1 MNKEKSLFKVSM
13 NNLIIYVVV
22 PIFILY
28 ISSNVVIMRYAIKDK
43 LKSNDIVID
52 RVADNINNNFQLA
65 SLALANMSND
75 NEIHNLFYKWIAEET
90 AHSKSIADTEISR
103 NINRQLNH
111 NNIYEGLVFELKDG
125 SKYVY
130 GNGSFYEDNLEE
142 NSIKEYVDNKINLVN
157 ESITNDKVMLV
168 LPISNQLTIIDKVWM
183 IIDEKFFS
191 TDLST
196 DEFEL
201 EGLIRRDNLSVSDGT
216 ITFEDG
222 MPFYYNIKPLDK
234 FGLSIVA
241 KFQLNSLVSI
251 ILNVLLILIGG
262 IILLIIALFIYYK
275 KFKNLIL
282 NPIKNTAE
290 KINEVTVTGNLNE
303 KFERNTITELDLINM
318 NLNNMIKEINTL
330 IEDNKRIDEEKIE
343 VEVKVLQ
350 SQITSHFIFNTLNSI
365 RILAFINN
373 DNEVGMQ
380 IQNFIALIRN
390 NFTRGNMHTVKEE
403 VYSIQSYCD
412 LMKLRYGEK
421 FSVVINVDEELNSKK
436 ILKLILQP
444 IIENSITHG
453 FSMKNFEG
461 EILINISKVNN
472 KMVIE
477 ILDNGVGISEED
489 MKKIMTGSTTGIAI
503 YNSNRRIKLYYGD
516 DYGINIE
523 SEVNKYTKSIIVL
536 PIID

>member
-1 MNKEKSLFKVSM
+1 
-13 NNLIIYVVV
+13 
-22 PIFILY
+22 
-28 ISSNVVIMRYAIKDK
+28 
-43 LKSNDIVID
+43 
-52 RVADNINNNFQLA
+52 
-65 SLALANMSND
+65 
-75 NEIHNLFYKWIAEET
+75 
-90 AHSKSIADTEISR
+90 
-103 NINRQLNH
+103 
-111 NNIYEGLVFELKDG
+111 
-125 SKYVY
+125 
-130 GNGSFYEDNLEE
+130 
-142 NSIKEYVDNKINLVN
+142 
-157 ESITNDKVMLV
+157 
-168 LPISNQLTIIDKVWM
+168 
-183 IIDEKFFS
+183 
-191 TDLST
+191 
-196 DEFEL
+196 
-201 EGLIRRDNLSVSDGT
+201 
-216 ITFEDG
+216 
-222 MPFYYNIKPLDK
+222 
-234 FGLSIVA
+234 
-241 KFQLNSLVSI
+241 
-251 ILNVLLILIGG
+251 
-262 IILLIIALFIYYK
+262 
-275 KFKNLIL
+275 
-282 NPIKNTAE
+282 
-290 KINEVTVTGNLNE
+290 
-303 KFERNTITELDLINM
+303 M

>member
-1 MNKEKSLFKVSM
+1 
-13 NNLIIYVVV
+13 
-22 PIFILY
+22 
-28 ISSNVVIMRYAIKDK
+28 
-43 LKSNDIVID
+43 
-52 RVADNINNNFQLA
+52 
-65 SLALANMSND
+65 
-75 NEIHNLFYKWIAEET
+75 
-90 AHSKSIADTEISR
+90 
-103 NINRQLNH
+103 
-111 NNIYEGLVFELKDG
+111 
-125 SKYVY
+125 
-130 GNGSFYEDNLEE
+130 
-142 NSIKEYVDNKINLVN
+142 
-157 ESITNDKVMLV
+157 
-168 LPISNQLTIIDKVWM
+168 
-183 IIDEKFFS
+183 
-191 TDLST
+191 
-196 DEFEL
+196 
-201 EGLIRRDNLSVSDGT
+201 
-216 ITFEDG
+216 
-222 MPFYYNIKPLDK
+222 
-234 FGLSIVA
+234 
-241 KFQLNSLVSI
+241 
-251 ILNVLLILIGG
+251 
-262 IILLIIALFIYYK
+262 
-275 KFKNLIL
+275 
-282 NPIKNTAE
+282 
-290 KINEVTVTGNLNE
+290 
-303 KFERNTITELDLINM
+303 NTITELDLINM